1 MECGFFIFHSL
12 NRNDPVN
19 LDKRLLQLLKFARL
33 PLGITVGSAI
43 ISGLSTIVQAWVLAK
58 IINNVF
64 LEKAGLSEIS
74 GLLLIFVLVSLF
86 KAGMSS
92 ISHTEGQRTA
102 GILKQKI
109 RAALSLK
116 ITQLGPLYTAAEKSG
131 ELSNTMQVGVE
142 TLNAYFSQYIPQLFI
157 SAVIPV
163 SILIA
168 VFPFDML
175 SGFVFLFT
183 APIIPI
189 FMILIGQT
197 AQSMTHKQWK
207 ALSRMSGHFLDVLQ
221 GLMTLK
227 IFGRSKQEA
236 ETVFTVSDQF
246 RRTTMNVLKIAFLSA
261 LVLEMAATISTAVIA
276 VEIGLRLMYAKM
288 SFEPALFILI
298 LAPEFYQ
305 PMRQLGARFHA
316 GMEGVAAAQ
325 RIFEIL
331 EEPETGRMET
341 GEWEAADRE
350 TGEKET
356 GEWEKGNGNLFIKFE
371 EVSCSYPGASNPAL
385 NHIRMKIPPNTVTA
399 LVGKSG
405 AGKSTI
411 ANLILRFAEPYS
423 GSIQFAGEE
432 LRSIPKADWRAL
444 VSWMPQ
450 KPYLFH
456 QTVAEN
462 ILIARPGASFSQ
474 MEEAARRAGLH
485 DFITELPNGYK
496 TLIGEQGARFSGGQ
510 AQRLALAR
518 AFLKD
523 APLLILDE
531 PASNLDPYLDAELQ
545 QAVSELSKK
554 RSVLLI
560 AHRLNSVQKA
570 DQIIV
575 LEQGKIV
582 EQGRHSELLSQ
593 NGYYAELLKAYRG
606 AER

>member
-1 MECGFFIFHSL
+1 M
-12 NRNDPVN
+12 N

-43 ISGLSTIVQAWVLAK
+43 ISGLATIVQAWLLAK

-64 LEKAGLSEIS
+64 LEKAGLSEVS
-74 GLLLIFVLVSLF
+74 GFLLFFILVSLF

-102 GILKQKI
+102 GILKKKL

-116 ITQLGPLYTAAEKSG
+116 ITQLGPLYTVAEKSG
-131 ELSNTMQVGVE
+131 EITNTMQVGVE

-163 SILIA
+163 TILIV
-168 VFPFDML
+168 VFPFDIL

-189 FMILIGQT
+189 FMMLIGQT
-197 AQSMTHKQWK
+197 AQSMTQKQWK
-207 ALSRMSGHFLDVLQ
+207 SLSRMSGHFLDVLQ
-221 GLMTLK
+221 GLTTLK
-227 IFGRSKQEA
+227 IFGRSRQEA
-236 ETVFTVSDQF
+236 DNVFKISDQF

-341 GEWEAADRE
+341 GGREA
-350 TGEKET
+350 GEKET
-356 GEWEKGNGNLFIKFE
+356 GTRNLFIKFE
-371 EVSCSYPGASNPAL
+371 GVHYTYPGASNPAL
-385 NHIRMKIPPNTVTA
+385 KNISMKIPPNTVTA

-411 ANLILRFAEPYS
+411 ANLLLRFAENYS
-423 GSIQFAGEE
+423 GSIHIGEKE
-432 LRSIPKADWRAL
+432 LSSIPKADWRTL

-456 QTVAEN
+456 QTVTEN
-462 ILIARPGASFSQ
+462 ILIARPQSSLDE
-474 MEEAARRAGLH
+474 MKEAAKKAGLH
-485 DFITELPNGYK
+485 DFITGLPNGYK
-496 TLIGEQGARFSGGQ
+496 TLIGEQGSRFSGGQ

-545 QAVSELSKK
+545 QVISDLSKN

-560 AHRLNSVQKA
+560 AHRLKSVEKA

-575 LEQGKIV
+575 LDKGEIA
-582 EQGRHSELLSQ
+582 EQGRHTELLNQ
-593 NGYYAELLKAYRG
+593 NGYYAKLLKAYRG
-606 AER
+606 AKR

>member
-1 MECGFFIFHSL
+1 M
-12 NRNDPVN
+12 N

-43 ISGLSTIVQAWVLAK
+43 ISGLATIVQAWLLAK

-64 LEKAGLSEIS
+64 LEKAGLSEVS
-74 GLLLIFVLVSLF
+74 GFLLFFILVSLF

-102 GILKQKI
+102 GILKKKL

-116 ITQLGPLYTAAEKSG
+116 ITQLGPLYTVAEKSG
-131 ELSNTMQVGVE
+131 EITNTMQVGVE

-163 SILIA
+163 TILIV

-189 FMILIGQT
+189 FMMLIGQT
-197 AQSMTHKQWK
+197 AQSMTQKQWK
-207 ALSRMSGHFLDVLQ
+207 SLSRMSGHFLDVLQ
-221 GLMTLK
+221 GLTTLK
-227 IFGRSKQEA
+227 IFGRSRQEA
-236 ETVFTVSDQF
+236 DNVFKISDQF

-341 GEWEAADRE
+341 GGREA
-350 TGEKET
+350 GEKET
-356 GEWEKGNGNLFIKFE
+356 GTRNLFIKFE
-371 EVSCSYPGASNPAL
+371 GVHYTYPGASNPAL
-385 NHIRMKIPPNTVTA
+385 KNISMKIPPNTVTA

-411 ANLILRFAEPYS
+411 ANLLLRFAENYS
-423 GSIQFAGEE
+423 GSIHIGEKE
-432 LRSIPKADWRAL
+432 LSSIPKADWRTL

-456 QTVAEN
+456 QTVTEN
-462 ILIARPGASFSQ
+462 ILIARPQSSLDE
-474 MEEAARRAGLH
+474 MKEAAKKAGLH
-485 DFITELPNGYK
+485 DFITGLPNGYK
-496 TLIGEQGARFSGGQ
+496 TLIGEQGSRFSGGQ

-545 QAVSELSKK
+545 QVISDLSKN

-560 AHRLNSVQKA
+560 AHRLKSVEKA

-575 LEQGKIV
+575 LDKGEIA
-582 EQGRHSELLSQ
+582 EQGRHTELLNQ
-593 NGYYAELLKAYRG
+593 NGYYAKLLKAYRG
-606 AER
+606 AKR